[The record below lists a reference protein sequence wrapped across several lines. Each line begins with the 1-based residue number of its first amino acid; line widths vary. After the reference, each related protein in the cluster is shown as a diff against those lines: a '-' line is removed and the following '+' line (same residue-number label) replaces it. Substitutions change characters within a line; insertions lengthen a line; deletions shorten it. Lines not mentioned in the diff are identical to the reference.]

1 MTSAERPERKM
12 HRLGF
17 LIPQRNVACEIEF
30 PRFAPEGVSCHFQR
44 LPRDGAT
51 LTRES
56 LVAMMT
62 TVGEQSRALAGIDI
76 RVIMCACTSG
86 SFLDGTESA
95 WTLGANVTAAT
106 GIPGITTTVA
116 VVDALR
122 SLEARRIFM
131 VTPYPEDITRREAE
145 VFEAMGF
152 EIVSWRTFG
161 CAESEMIR
169 RLTSADVERLVLS
182 ECSAAKAADAVFVSC
197 TNLMTMDRIPS
208 LERKLGMP
216 VVSSNSATLW
226 RALREAG
233 APVADLVAG
242 CLFER
247 PLFQGSA
254 ANAG

>member
-1 MTSAERPERKM
+1 M

-56 LVAMMT
+56 LVAMME

-145 VFEAMGF
+145 VFGAMDF
-152 EIVSWRTFG
+152 EITSWRTFG
-161 CAESEMIR
+161 CAQSEMIR
-169 RLTSADVERLVLS
+169 QLTSADVERLVLS
-182 ECSAAKAADAVFVSC
+182 EHSAAKAADAVFVSC
-197 TNLMTMDRIPS
+197 TNLMTMDRILS
-208 LERKLGMP
+208 LERKLGIP
-216 VVSSNSATLW
+216 VISSNSATLW

-233 APVADLVAG
+233 VPATDLGAG
-242 CLFER
+242 CLFEH
-247 PLFQGSA
+247 PLLEGSA
-254 ANAG
+254 ISREQAPAGREIID